1 MSALMLV
8 AAACTAAPQPQRE
21 APCPFTVPNGGP
33 PPGNTGPANFGD
45 GKLWVWVPGGKLYL
59 APDSDG
65 RLSEKFGWWR
75 EVPGTLTIEGHRL
88 DARAP
93 WLNASVP
100 DGYGPTGFQATGITF
115 PTPGCWE
122 ITGHVG
128 SESLTFVV
136 EIARDFSPP

>member
-1 MSALMLV
+1 MTRISTARLMSALMLV

-33 PPGNTGPANFGD
+33 PPGNTGPANFAD

-75 EVPGTLTIEGHRL
+75 EVPGTLTIEATGSMLGRL
-88 DARAP
+88 GLTRR
-93 WLNASVP
+93 S
-100 DGYGPTGFQATGITF
+100 PTGMGRRDSRRPASRFQLRAVGRSPAT
-115 PTPGCWE
+115 
-122 ITGHVG
+122 
-128 SESLTFVV
+128 SEVK
-136 EIARDFSPP
+136 A